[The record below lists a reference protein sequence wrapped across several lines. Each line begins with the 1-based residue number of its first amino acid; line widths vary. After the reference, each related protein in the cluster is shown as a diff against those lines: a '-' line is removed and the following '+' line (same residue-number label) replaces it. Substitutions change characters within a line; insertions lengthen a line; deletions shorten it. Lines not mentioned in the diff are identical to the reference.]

1 MTGPFKERSLADNE
15 RSALRRLK
23 RALTPYWRG
32 ALGFSVVTNALML
45 VTPIYMLQIYDR
57 VMVSGSIDTLIWIS
71 LIAIFLMVIYAA
83 AESGRRRALAAAAD
97 KLETLVR
104 AEIFAGAEQNSENR
118 STIAPELSK
127 LSQVQQLFT
136 TQALTPL
143 FDLPFAPLFIV
154 LLFIIHPVL
163 GVIGLCGAALVVAL
177 TVLAE
182 FVTRSRSETVTEHRS
197 AASAIAVAMDRHK
210 DAIAA
215 MGMSPAL
222 RARHD
227 LEAERAANVNLSTS
241 GVEGDFSSAVKSA
254 RQALQVL
261 ILGVGA
267 ALALSQQISIGT
279 IVAGSIV
286 LARALGPIDQIVGSW
301 RTLTRGRAA
310 WRALK
315 SDVLQRSQTTT
326 QTPLPRPAI
335 SLQLD
340 RMAFAPPGSP
350 RGLVEPFN
358 LTVKGGALISVVGG
372 VGAGKSTFLRTLAGA
387 WPSHEGGIRLGGVD
401 MANWPQADRGRH
413 VGYVPQSVQ
422 LFPGSIKEN
431 VARFGVANDQDI
443 YKALEAAGAVET
455 AISLPNGL
463 DTQIDALGHPL
474 SGGQAQLIALARA
487 LFTKPVLLALDEP
500 SANLDPNAA
509 GRLIET
515 LQTVARSGTIVF
527 AATHD
532 IRLLRASNSVLVIGK
547 QSVTRMSPSEF
558 LSGAGQAPVRIAA
571 SKGESR

>member
-1 MTGPFKERSLADNE
+1 MTRPLRDRSSADRE
-15 RSALRRLK
+15 RSAPRRLN
-23 RALTPYWRG
+23 RALRPYWRS

-83 AESGRRRALAAAAD
+83 AESGRRRALAAAGD
-97 KLETLVR
+97 RLETLVR
-104 AEIFAGAEQNSENR
+104 AEVFAAAEQNSESR
-118 STIAPELSK
+118 STIAPELTK

-163 GVIGLCGAALVVAL
+163 GTIGLCGAALVVAL

-182 FVTRSRSETVTEHRS
+182 FVTRSRSESVTEHKS

-215 MGMSPAL
+215 MGMSPTL

-227 LEAERAANVNLSTS
+227 VEADRAARLSLSTA
-241 GVEGDFSSAVKSA
+241 GAEGDFSSAVKSA

-261 ILGVGA
+261 ILGFGA

-315 SDVLQRSQTTT
+315 SEVLQRSRTAPL
-326 QTPLPRPAI
+326 TPLPRPAI
-335 SLQLD
+335 SLHLD

-387 WPSHEGGIRLGGVD
+387 WPSHEGGIKLGGVD

-431 VARFGVANDQDI
+431 VARFGVASDQDI

-532 IRLLRASNSVLVIGK
+532 IRLLRASDSVLVIGK
-547 QSVTRMSPSEF
+547 QSVTRMTPSEF

-571 SKGESR
+571 SEGESR

>member
-83 AESGRRRALAAAAD
+83 AESGRRRALAAAGD

-227 LEAERAANVNLSTS
+227 LEAERAASVNLSTS

-431 VARFGVANDQDI
+431 VARFGVATDQDI

-487 LFTKPVLLALDEP
+487 LFSRPVLLALDEP

-547 QSVTRMSPSEF
+547 QSVTRMSPAEF

>member
-83 AESGRRRALAAAAD
+83 AESGRRRALAAAGD

-227 LEAERAANVNLSTS
+227 LEAERAASVNLSTS

-340 RMAFAPPGSP
+340 RMAFGPPGSP